1 MRATRITF
9 RVHAIRRMFRRR
21 ITAEDVRAVLEN
33 GEMIEDY
40 PTDTPYPSQLILGWR
55 GERPI
60 HVVAAYNAADDE
72 AIVITAYQPDL
83 EQWGADF
90 KRRKA

>member
-9 RVHAIRRMFRRR
+9 RVHAIHRMFRRR
-21 ITAEDVRAVLEN
+21 ITADDVRAVLEN
-33 GEMIEDY
+33 GEVIKDY
-40 PTDTPYPSQLILGWR
+40 PSDTPYPSQLILGWR
-55 GERPI
+55 EGRPI
-60 HVVAAYNAADDE
+60 HIVAAYNAIDDE
-72 AIVITAYQPDL
+72 AIVITAYEPDP